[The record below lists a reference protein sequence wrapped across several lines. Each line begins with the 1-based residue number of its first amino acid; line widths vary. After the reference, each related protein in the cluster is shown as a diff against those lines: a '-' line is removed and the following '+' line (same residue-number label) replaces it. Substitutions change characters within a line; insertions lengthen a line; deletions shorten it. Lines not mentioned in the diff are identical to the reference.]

1 MIFDPDILSKDIE
14 EKVMLKQYV
23 NLSVVPRSALYE
35 DYFLKY
41 MGVPIEEILRRISE
55 TPVDVNDIRPKV
67 EDKYITEKR
76 KELHKQIIERVLP
89 EHDAQGERINITRT
103 QENDIHV
110 EGKRWR
116 CDIRL
121 YPRINDW
128 AFIFNAQKQR
138 NIVII
143 EMIDKIESIENPM
156 IH

>member
-23 NLSVVPRSALYE
+23 NLSVIPRSALYE

-55 TPVDVNDIRPKV
+55 TPVDVNDIHPKV

-76 KELHKQIIERVLP
+76 KELHKQIIEHVLP

-110 EGKRWR
+110 EGKSWR

-128 AFIFNAQKQR
+128 TFIFNTQKQR